1 MYKNFRV
8 SEEEKKQILE
18 MHQSN
23 GYNAASNLINEQG
36 GQDPAWIKQT
46 DSNLNFNAKV
56 KSGYGPTSATYV
68 AGAGDNDLVIIL
80 PKGSKFVPSGSG
92 AFLLTQGY
100 LVNKESLIK
109 NGGLTYETLY
119 NSPGMVA
126 KALQSGKLNPR
137 TVNVAATNSGT
148 IVYEGGGS
156 PLMLGG
162 SGSALSSAIKQLY
175 A

>member
-36 GQDPAWIKQT
+36 GQDPAWIKQA

-68 AGAGDNDLVIIL
+68 AGTPDNDFVIIL

-137 TVNVAATNSGT
+137 TVNIAATDAGT
-148 IVYEGGGS
+148 IVYEGGS
-156 PLMLGG
+156 TLMLGG